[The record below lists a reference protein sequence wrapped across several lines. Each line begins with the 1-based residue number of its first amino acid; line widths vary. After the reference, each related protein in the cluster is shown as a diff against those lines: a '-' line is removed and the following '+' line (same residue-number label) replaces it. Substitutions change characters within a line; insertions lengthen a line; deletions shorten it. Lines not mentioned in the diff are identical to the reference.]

1 MKCRHC
7 GSNNPEVARYCFRC
21 GNDLRS
27 ADASTARRDRYAAN
41 PNEPVASFA
50 LVSTIMPHASGT
62 RPNTYRTALVLGLA
76 LPVIAA
82 ATGLLSFALVT
93 AAFVVPVV
101 YILYL
106 YDVNLWEDE
115 PLRVTVMAFA
125 FTALMAV
132 LFTFLWREVLF
143 DFRLSFAREEGLIQ
157 VKELLIIGLLVPLIA
172 EVLKQIGPV
181 FLASRPAF
189 DDLMD
194 GLSFGVVSGVSFAA
208 FETIMFNR
216 NLIVNSPL
224 RVEGIDAGV
233 WVALIITAGLI
244 KPIIYGTAT
253 GLAVAEYSGL
263 GEGYDGLTP
272 RYFRGFGEAVL
283 ANILFAVGLFL
294 TELVPSTVGAI
305 LGMVWGLVIAG
316 VLIIRIR
323 TVLHR
328 GLLESAVEAAA
339 RASVSK
345 HAAQGLAFCSECEM
359 PLLAESMFCT
369 TCGASVRATS
379 KMARNVNAADN
390 GRPAVT
396 SGG

>member
-1 MKCRHC
+1 MNCRHC
-7 GSNNPEVARYCFRC
+7 GSNNPDVARYCFRC
-21 GNDLRS
+21 GNDLRA
-27 ADASTARRDRYAAN
+27 ADPATARKDRYAAN

-50 LVSTIMPHASGT
+50 LISTIMPHASGT
-62 RPNTYRTALVLGLA
+62 RPNTYRTALILGLA

-115 PLRVTVMAFA
+115 PLRVTLMAFA

-132 LFTFLWREVLF
+132 LFTYVWREVLF
-143 DFRLSFAREEGLIQ
+143 DFRISFGRAEGIIQ
-157 VKELLIIGLLVPLIA
+157 VDELLVIGLLVPLIA

-194 GLSFGVVSGVSFAA
+194 GLSFGVISGVAFAA

-216 NLIVNSPL
+216 NIIVNSPL
-224 RVEGIDAGV
+224 RVEGVDAGV
-233 WVALIITAGLI
+233 WVALIITAALI
-244 KPIIYGTAT
+244 KPIVYGTAT

-263 GEGYDGLTP
+263 GEGYDGFTP
-272 RYFRGFGEAVL
+272 RYFRGFAEAVL

-294 TELVPSTVGAI
+294 TELLPTTVGAV
-305 LGMVWGLVIAG
+305 LGMIWGLIVAG
-316 VLIIRIR
+316 ILIIRIR

-328 GLLESAVEAAA
+328 GLLEASVEAAA
-339 RASVSK
+339 RASVPK
-345 HAAQGLAFCSECEM
+345 HASQGLAYCTECEM

-379 KMARNVNAADN
+379 KMARNSNASD
-390 GRPAVT
+390 GGQPAVT
-396 SGG
+396 ARG